1 MKDPEAVVTRAIKVS
16 PGQLR
21 ERYAP
26 EWTTD
31 LAAAE
36 SPKQRHDVAQAAL
49 ALAWSLRRQ
58 WLARALLL
66 RSGWTSAGVWLAFVL
81 IIGALAFLP
90 LFPLTFV
97 AVLALV
103 VAMLI
108 SVGRPTHA
116 TRAILLTSVILG
128 VAATAY
134 VAWSFAAGVDA
145 ADAGTQAPT
154 ASRWTGAGL
163 IVILLC
169 AIAFVVAAI
178 YQARHGRSPAGP
190 GLRSHV
196 PDQSAR

>member
-66 RSGWTSAGVWLAFVL
+66 RSGWTSVGVWLAFVL

-128 VAATAY
+128 VAAAAY
-134 VAWSFAAGVDA
+134 VAWCFAAGVDA
-145 ADAGTQAPT
+145 ADAGTPAPM

-163 IVILLC
+163 IVMLVC
-169 AIAFVVAAI
+169 AITFVAAAA
-178 YQARHGRSPAGP
+178 YQVRSRRQAAGP
-190 GLRSHV
+190 EVGTHVRDRS
-196 PDQSAR
+196 AG